1 MLFSSL
7 TFLFVFL
14 PVVLVLYYVPV
25 FEKKETENKKKN
37 LILLAA
43 SLLFYAWGEP
53 VYIVLMLISIYFN
66 FTIGKDIENNHL
78 YIGKRK
84 ALLWFAVIFNI
95 GILGFFKYS
104 GFAVE
109 NINSIFSLSI
119 GFLSEDPLTFSI

>member
-14 PVVLVLYYVPV
+14 PVVFVLYYIPV
-25 FEKKETENKKKN
+25 FEKRETENKKKN

-66 FTIGKDIENNHL
+66 FTIGKDID
-78 YIGKRK
+78 RK
-84 ALLWFAVIFNI
+84 SV
-95 GILGFFKYS
+95 
-104 GFAVE
+104 V
-109 NINSIFSLSI
+109 
-119 GFLSEDPLTFSI
+119 